1 MRKFQDS
8 IKALQADIDHANAMA
23 SEFLRDYDGSVIQ
36 MRVAYS
42 AVAHFLLQW
51 TDCKL
56 AGALGLLKVMLYKV
70 CADGSSALP
79 DWEMEASI
87 REFYGVIFPSL
98 LQLPSGI
105 TELDDRKQRKLCLK
119 KFRSRDEQLSEVDT
133 ERELECG
140 ICLEVSPKVVLP
152 DCAHMLCMRCFEDWY
167 EYGYNFIP
175 MSGYEFFNEYNF
187 ISRTSIGKHYLMGTY
202 PLLSLHML
210 PWQTLEEGS
219 RPANFLERIKRGL
232 GRRQQGD
239 QGDQHLKERH

>member
-8 IKALQADIDHANAMA
+8 IKALQADIDHANAMV

-79 DWEMEASI
+79 DWDMEASI
-87 REFYGVIFPSL
+87 REFYGVIFPLL

-119 KFRSRDEQLSEVDT
+119 KFRSRDEQLWEVDT

-152 DCAHMLCMRCFEDWY
+152 NCAHMLCMRCFEDC
-167 EYGYNFIP
+167 
-175 MSGYEFFNEYNF
+175 
-187 ISRTSIGKHYLMGTY
+187 RK
-202 PLLSLHML
+202 
-210 PWQTLEEGS
+210 
-219 RPANFLERIKRGL
+219 
-232 GRRQQGD
+232 
-239 QGDQHLKERH
+239 